1 MRDPLSDV
9 VSLLAPYA
17 PEIKLAEASGPFQ
30 VQRARLDR
38 LFYCLAVTGEVLVSV
53 NDAPPIQLNES
64 DFILI
69 PEAQKAAISSVQP
82 TTSSFFDKPQ
92 QIGPGRVWIGENGAD
107 ISTRMIIGHCSFK
120 CQDKDMLLSLLPS
133 SMVLRGKEQIT
144 AITSLTSLIKEEVLA
159 PKPAGEVITDYLL
172 RILLINAFRSA
183 HLSNELP
190 SLIRGLADKCV
201 AKALR
206 AIHDQPAYPWSG
218 ESLAA
223 EAGMSRSAFFSR
235 FKDTVGMTP
244 LSYLLQWRM
253 AKAKSLLKEGREPV
267 ISIAL
272 EVGYNSSS
280 SFSSAFLRHQG
291 VSPSA
296 FRGQLVENN

>member
-1 MRDPLSDV
+1 MRDPLSEV

-30 VQRARLDR
+30 VQRANLDR
-38 LFYCLAVTGEVLVSV
+38 LFYCLAITGEVLVSV

-69 PEAQKAAISSVQP
+69 PEAQKAAISSIQP
-82 TTSSFFDKPQ
+82 TTTSFIDKPQ
-92 QIGPGRVWIGENGAD
+92 QTGPGRVWIGEKGGD
-107 ISTRMIIGHCSFK
+107 ISTRMIIGHCSFE

-133 SMVLRGKEQIT
+133 TMVIRGKDQIA
-144 AITSLTSLIKEEVLA
+144 AITSLIKEEVLA
-159 PKPAGEVITDYLL
+159 PKPAGETITDYLL

-183 HLSNELP
+183 HLTNNLP

-206 AIHDQPAYPWSG
+206 AIHEQPAYPWSG

-235 FKDTVGMTP
+235 FKDTVGMAP

-253 AKAKSLLKEGREPV
+253 AKAKSLLKEGKETV

-272 EVGYNSSS
+272 EVGYGSSS
-280 SFSSAFLRHQG
+280 SFSSAFLRHEG

-296 FRGQLVENN
+296 FRGQLIENR